1 MSLRDIPK
9 VELHLHLEGGAPPDF
24 IKGLAAQK
32 KLRLDG
38 IFDADGGYVFR
49 DFGHFLNIYDQ
60 ACEVLTGPEEF
71 YKLTRAVLSESAF
84 HGVIYTE
91 AFLSPDFCGGGEVS
105 AWRDY
110 LAAIAQAA
118 SDAERDEGIVMRGI
132 ATAVRHHGK
141 DACRK
146 AARCAAETA
155 GDFLT
160 GFGMAG
166 AELEGRPG
174 DFAYSFD
181 MAKEAGLRLTA
192 HAGEWGD
199 PQRIRETLDLGV
211 ERLGHGIRAIEDAR
225 LVQDLVDRQIVLEV
239 CPGSNVVL
247 QAVDGW
253 DTHPIEK
260 LRDAGVPVTVSTDD
274 PPFFHTDMTAEY
286 EGLQRTFGWQETDFR
301 DLNRTAARAA
311 FCDSETRKKILK
323 RLEPAT

>member
-9 VELHLHLEGGAPPDF
+9 VELHLHLEGAAPPDF
-24 IKGLAAQK
+24 IKGLAAEK
-32 KLRLDG
+32 RMKLDG
-38 IFDADGGYVFR
+38 IFDADGGYIFR
-49 DFGHFLNIYDQ
+49 DFAHFLSVYDE
-60 ACEVLTGPEEF
+60 ACTVLTGPEEF
-71 YKLTRAVLSESAF
+71 YRLTRAVLAESAF

-91 AFLSPDFCGGGEVS
+91 AFLSPDFCGGGDLH

-118 SDAERDEGIVMRGI
+118 SDAERDDGIVLRGI
-132 ATAVRHHGK
+132 ATAVRHHGR

-146 AARCAAETA
+146 AAKVAAETA
-155 GDFLT
+155 GNFLT

-181 MAKEAGLRLTA
+181 LAKEAGLRLTA

-211 ERLGHGIRAIEDAR
+211 ERLGHGIRAFEDPR
-225 LVQDLVDRQIVLEV
+225 LVDDLAERQITLEV

-253 DTHPIEK
+253 DVHPIEK

-274 PPFFHTDMTAEY
+274 PPFFHTTMTAEY
-286 EGLQRTFGWQETDFR
+286 EELQKTFGWQEADFR
-301 DLNRTAARAA
+301 DMNITAAKAA
-311 FCDSETRKKILK
+311 FCDAATRDAILK
-323 RLEPAT
+323 KLEPSA

>member
-311 FCDSETRKKILK
+311 FCDSETREKILK